1 MGGHLS
7 SNVCAKATF
16 VVAQLPS
23 MNTHA
28 KFGCGCVF
36 DSAWALGMGDHLS
49 SNVCAKAAFVAAQLP
64 SMNTPAAAMVSD
76 LLIAP
81 LTRHFA
87 SLERQSPGK
96 CSLVAGVG
104 CPSEHSAT
112 PGMPLAQ
119 RLATASAA

>member
-1 MGGHLS
+1 MARALGSGCEFGCVCVFCSLWALGMGCHLS
-7 SNVCAKATF
+7 SNVCSK
-16 VVAQLPS
+16 P
-23 MNTHA
+23 
-28 KFGCGCVF
+28 
-36 DSAWALGMGDHLS
+36 
-49 SNVCAKAAFVAAQLP
+49 AFLAAQFP
-64 SMNTPAAAMVSD
+64 SMNTPAAAMVSH